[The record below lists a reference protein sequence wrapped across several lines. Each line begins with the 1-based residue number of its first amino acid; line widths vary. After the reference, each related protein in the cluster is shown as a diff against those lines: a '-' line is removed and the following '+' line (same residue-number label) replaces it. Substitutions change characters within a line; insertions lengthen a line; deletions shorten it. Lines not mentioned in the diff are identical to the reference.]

1 MRVVVVVPSVGGF
14 VDGRQV
20 EGAVVDLLVS
30 DVGWAESFC
39 TASET
44 VATVLFLLDFFE
56 VLGELIS

>member
-20 EGAVVDLLVS
+20 EGAIDLLVS

-39 TASET
+39 AAPET
-44 VATVLFLLDFFE
+44 VATVLFLLDFLE
-56 VLGELIS
+56 VFGVLVS